1 MHVFEL
7 TRALIDIDSVTP
19 NEGPIGDYLYEY
31 VRPLAE
37 KYDGKIEKMPVAE
50 GRNNV
55 YATWGSPK
63 IVFST
68 HMDTVPPFIASSEDD
83 EHIWG
88 RGASDT
94 HGIAASMLK
103 AVEALLRRRRARPR
117 RALRRRRGSR
127 RYRRRDRQS
136 KPTRRSLSHQRRA
149 YRKPTRAGDQ
159 GRAPYR
165 APKPKARPAH
175 SAYVELGESA
185 IDKLLDNLESLRK
198 IEWPVDAVLGE
209 STLNIGTISGGE
221 AANVIPDRATASIA
235 IRVVSDLEELKKLA
249 LSAFDDRVRATVA
262 SESPAVH
269 LKSLPGFETSIVKY
283 ATDIPKLTNW
293 GQPLLIGPGTIHVAH
308 TLEERVPKKQL
319 LEAVDLYRKLFKQLR
334 KTT

>member
-37 KYDGKIEKMPVAE
+37 KYDGHVERMPVAE
-50 GRNNV
+50 GRDNV
-55 YATWGSPK
+55 YATWGAPE

-83 EHIWG
+83 ENIWG

-103 AVEALLRRRRARPR
+103 AVEALLAEGERGLGVLFVVGEEVDGIGAETANENPPAVRYLINGEPTENQLGLGTKG
-117 RALRRRRGSR
+117 ALRIELEAEG
-127 RYRRRDRQS
+127 
-136 KPTRRSLSHQRRA
+136 
-149 YRKPTRAGDQ
+149 
-159 GRAPYR
+159 
-165 APKPKARPAH
+165 KAAH
-175 SAYVELGESA
+175 SAYVELGDSA
-185 IDKLLDNLESLRK
+185 IEKLLDNLESLRK
-198 IEWPVDAVLGE
+198 IEWPVDEVLGA

-221 AANVIPDRATASIA
+221 AGNVIPDRAAASIV

-249 LSAFDDRVRATVA
+249 LSAFDDRVRVVIG
-262 SESPAVH
+262 SECPAVH

-319 LEAVDLYRKLFKQLR
+319 LEAVDLYRKLFKQLQ
-334 KTT
+334 TTT